1 MPDMT
6 DWTQTFYENEVGR
19 LMLWVAT
26 AMRGLL
32 DGMEYKK
39 ESFNKKRC
47 GEYWPDFPRG
57 AKEPLTFR
65 RACNSVI
72 HAEEIL
78 PYKSPRKE
86 SKSKTNVKR
95 VYIDRITV
103 RSANRGKNTRAH
115 LDIIK
120 FVQIANAVINSSQEE
135 PTVPTYRNTYKYHF
149 KMGRKIVHTGITND
163 LERREAEHQQEPG
176 QSKGHIKQVG
186 YRTTREAALAWEREQ
201 HERRGS
207 AR

>member
-1 MPDMT
+1 MKPDKPIIDMSTLRRDLYLVMGLLLADRAITKVPDMT

-32 DGMEYKK
+32 DGMERNK

-47 GEYWPDFPRG
+47 GEYWPSFPG

-65 RACNSVI
+65 RACNAVI

-78 PYKSPRKE
+78 SYKSPRKDP
-86 SKSKTNVKR
+86 SPKRKTNVKQ
-95 VYIDRITV
+95 VYIDRVTV
-103 RSANRGKNTRAH
+103 RSPNRGKYTRAH

-120 FVQIANAVINSSQEE
+120 FMQIANAIINASQEE
-135 PTVPTYRNTYKYHF
+135 STHA
-149 KMGRKIVHTGITND
+149 D
-163 LERREAEHQQEPG
+163 L
-176 QSKGHIKQVG
+176 
-186 YRTTREAALAWEREQ
+186 
-201 HERRGS
+201 
-207 AR
+207 

>member
-1 MPDMT
+1 MKADKPIIDMSTLRRDLYLVMGLLLADREITKVPDMT

-32 DGMEYKK
+32 DGMEHKK

-78 PYKSPRKE
+78 PYKSPRKDP
-86 SKSKTNVKR
+86 SRKLKTNVKQ

-135 PTVPTYRNTYKYHF
+135 SDHA
-149 KMGRKIVHTGITND
+149 D
-163 LERREAEHQQEPG
+163 L
-176 QSKGHIKQVG
+176 
-186 YRTTREAALAWEREQ
+186 
-201 HERRGS
+201 
-207 AR
+207 

>member
-1 MPDMT
+1 MKADKPLIDMSTLRRDLYLVMGLLLADKAITEVPDMT
-6 DWTQTFYENEVGR
+6 DWTQIFYENEVGR

-32 DGMEYKK
+32 DGMEHNK

-78 PYKSPRKE
+78 PYKSPQKE
-86 SKSKTNVKR
+86 SKSKTNVKQ

-103 RSANRGKNTRAH
+103 RSVNRGKNTRAQ

-120 FVQIANAVINSSQEE
+120 FVQIANAIINSSREE
-135 PTVPTYRNTYKYHF
+135 TTHA
-149 KMGRKIVHTGITND
+149 D
-163 LERREAEHQQEPG
+163 L
-176 QSKGHIKQVG
+176 
-186 YRTTREAALAWEREQ
+186 
-201 HERRGS
+201 
-207 AR
+207 